1 MALLDFDIFSN
12 SCEVTFIPYT
22 RNILFSVIPPPPC
35 PPDYF
40 GQKLSD
46 FIH

>member
-22 RNILFSVIPPPPC
+22 CNILFSVIPHPAAP
-35 PPDYF
+35 
-40 GQKLSD
+40 LIILARS
-46 FIH
+46 